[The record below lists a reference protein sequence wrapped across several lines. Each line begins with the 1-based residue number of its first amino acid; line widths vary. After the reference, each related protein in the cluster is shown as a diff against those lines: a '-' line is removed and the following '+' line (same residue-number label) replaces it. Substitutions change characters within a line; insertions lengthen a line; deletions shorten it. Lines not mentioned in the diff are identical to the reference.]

1 MPQVSGPPTGGIAAT
16 FLQQGSCGGTKCL
29 TCLRDGHDN
38 RCAADSGRLWWPAKR
53 NLELAA
59 ASHRCFP
66 WEFAAMR
73 MSWFTSLR
81 AGKRGKRKRQQLK
94 AAPLRVRQLE
104 RRRVL
109 DAAVSSV
116 VVSTVVVAD
125 IGQSA
130 PAATSTT
137 VNPTDAPPIVA
148 PVTSPA
154 NNNSVNTA

>member
-1 MPQVSGPPTGGIAAT
+1 MQLHS
-16 FLQQGSCGGTKCL
+16 
-29 TCLRDGHDN
+29 
-38 RCAADSGRLWWPAKR
+38 PANR

-59 ASHRCFP
+59 ASHCDFS

-81 AGKRGKRKRQQLK
+81 AGRRLKGKRQKLK

-116 VVSTVVVAD
+116 VVSTLVVAD
-125 IGQSA
+125 VGQPA
-130 PAATSTT
+130 PVTTT
-137 VNPTDAPPIVA
+137 VNATDAPPIVA
-148 PVTSPA
+148 PVQSPA
-154 NNNSVNTA
+154 ANNSSDAAQSAT